1 MEMEGNVSKNNRND
15 NTLKC
20 NFIIK
25 LHNYKNI
32 YINVMNIIKI
42 IQIKRDKL
50 LAYPNQKCYH
60 IYVKPTRAL
69 VQY

>member
-1 MEMEGNVSKNNRND
+1 MEMEGNVSKNNKND

-32 YINVMNIIKI
+32 Y
-42 IQIKRDKL
+42 
-50 LAYPNQKCYH
+50 KCHEYN
-60 IYVKPTRAL
+60 KNNSN
-69 VQY
+69 

>member
-1 MEMEGNVSKNNRND
+1 
-15 NTLKC
+15 
-20 NFIIK
+20 
-25 LHNYKNI
+25 
-32 YINVMNIIKI
+32 MNIIKI
-42 IQIKRDKL
+42 IQIKHDKL